1 MAESLLFDMQEIEMQ
16 NTAAGL
22 QPEVGRVGDGKLPH
36 ILVVEDE
43 RHIARLIEYFLAKAG
58 YSVST
63 SETAEIGL
71 ESAKQKKPDAVI
83 LDLTLPGMSG
93 LDFLG
98 VVRKDPALPDLKVIV
113 VTAHWFGTGDQT
125 IKNAGADALCSKPVS
140 PTNLIKTLSDLG
152 VFPPNN

>member
-1 MAESLLFDMQEIEMQ
+1 MAESLLSDTQSKASELQ
-16 NTAAGL
+16 PGAAGMG
-22 QPEVGRVGDGKLPH
+22 EGKLPH

-43 RHIARLIEYFLAKAG
+43 RHIARLIEYFLVKAG
-58 YSVST
+58 YTVAT
-63 SETAEIGL
+63 AETAEIGL
-71 ESAKQKKPDAVI
+71 ESAKEHKPDAVI

-98 VVRKDPALPDLKVIV
+98 VIRQDAAFPDVKVIV

-125 IKNAGADALCSKPVS
+125 IKDAGANALCSKPVS

-152 VFPPNN
+152 VLPPKT